1 MYVLSIEDI
10 IVSKII
16 RLSEKD
22 FQDIDFL
29 IKKADKNLIKEII
42 KEVINRNDLFE
53 SKKEEFKR
61 KLKVFRERYDV

>member
-1 MYVLSIEDI
+1 M
-10 IVSKII
+10 
-16 RLSEKD
+16 SEKD